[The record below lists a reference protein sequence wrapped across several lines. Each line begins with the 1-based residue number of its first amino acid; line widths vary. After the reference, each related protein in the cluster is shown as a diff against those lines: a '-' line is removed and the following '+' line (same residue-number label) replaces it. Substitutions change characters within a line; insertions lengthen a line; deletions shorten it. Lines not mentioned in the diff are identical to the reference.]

1 MAKTGSGWT
10 WELSIR
16 PRSLPW
22 VVGTDHLAHYLL
34 PPSMWIGWNSVQFR
48 DFRLLKDFPW
58 IWGIWGEG
66 RAFFF
71 NGSSRGYW
79 AAADSRYVT
88 RFMVSAETTLLPQW
102 LRKLL
107 EVTSTLNWASKMSEV
122 YFLNTL
128 FHNVNSAN
136 YELSN
141 LLPETPKTRTN
152 SDRHE

>member
-1 MAKTGSGWT
+1 MNLRAINSTQISPLGGGNRPLGPLPVASQYVNWLEFSTVQGLQVAKR
-10 WELSIR
+10 LS
-16 PRSLPW
+16 
-22 VVGTDHLAHYLL
+22 VVLGYLRWRK
-34 PPSMWIGWNSVQFR
+34 SF
-48 DFRLLKDFPW
+48 F
-58 IWGIWGEG
+58 
-66 RAFFF
+66 FFF